1 MSGFYQ
7 AGYSESLGPNILLTH
22 SDSYL
27 NKRVI
32 GTTDHY
38 DLVSPYPMFAGR
50 NFSAIGQD
58 IRSLSETDAVSM
70 TIRSD
75 AFFEKTVGQT
85 ESVWGWF
92 RPFKTHYITNL
103 SKPWRDTA
111 ARNAKRYEERARRTF
126 TFSEVLNPAFYA
138 SDLRR
143 LNSIIVNRKR
153 GTNTKII
160 AEKVLKHQL
169 GLSGARL
176 FKASNSNGIQ
186 GLAFFMVTEKRA
198 YAYMIGATD
207 EARSNN
213 VIYGLYGFALDIF
226 QNEMDN
232 VDFGGVPGTSDDQS
246 HPIAQFKQLWTNE
259 TAQSF
264 ICGKVFRPDVYKK
277 LSEAHPTSHANFF
290 PAYTN
295 Q

>member
-7 AGYSESLGPNILLTH
+7 AGFSESLGPNILLTQ

-32 GTTDHY
+32 GTTGHY
-38 DLVSPYPMFAGR
+38 DLVFPYPMFAGR

-58 IRSLSETDAVSM
+58 IRSLSQSDAVSM

-75 AFFEKTVGQT
+75 AFFEKTVSQT
-85 ESVWGWF
+85 EAVWDWF
-92 RPFKTHYITNL
+92 RPFKTHHITNL
-103 SKPWRDTA
+103 SKPWRDKA
-111 ARNAKRYEERARRTF
+111 ARNAKRYEVRARRTF

-143 LNSIIVNRKR
+143 LNSIILNRKR
-153 GTNTKII
+153 VTNTSII
-160 AEKVLKHQL
+160 AETILRQQL

-176 FKASNSNGIQ
+176 FRASDSNGIQ

-213 VIYGLYGFALDIF
+213 VIYGLYGYALDSF
-226 QNEMDN
+226 QDAMDY

-264 ICGKVFRPDVYKK
+264 ICGKVFRPDVYKN
-277 LSEAHPTSHANFF
+277 LSKAHPTSHVNFF
-290 PAYTN
+290 PAYTD